1 MKKRINQSIS
11 AFMNRTT
18 PLLFR
23 SFPSQ
28 PNQLTNENER
38 KKGYEKNNKKIHFS
52 RVGIV
57 NDFYVVPRLRKP
69 PY

>member
-1 MKKRINQSIS
+1 MKKRINQRLS

-23 SFPSQ
+23 SFHSQ

-38 KKGYEKNNKKIHFS
+38 KKGYEKNNK
-52 RVGIV
+52 
-57 NDFYVVPRLRKP
+57 
-69 PY
+69 